1 MKKILI
7 IENLPNEIEFFK
19 KLFLQDS
26 LIDCSTTID
35 PIYDKALRRFRS
47 VFEYEF
53 VLIHRSFVQEGIK
66 NEIIADLEAFA
77 KKTKTFKL
85 VEYSG
90 GTTVSSVDSKNQI
103 VVTSRSTIRE
113 NISNF
118 VSFSKL
124 IDEWYL
130 PALLFK
136 DYKRRFLKKAF
147 SILQSSVDESLIQKA
162 LLVMGYENVNADL
175 VSIEQILKTIDTVIN
190 E

>member
-35 PIYDKALRRFRS
+35 PIYDNSVRRFTN
-47 VFEYEF
+47 VVAYDF
-53 VLIHRSFVQEGIK
+53 VLIHRSFIQEGVK
-66 NEIIADLEAFA
+66 NEIISDLEAFA
-77 KKTKTFKL
+77 NESKGFKL

-90 GTTVSSVDSKNQI
+90 GTTVSSVHPKNQI

-136 DYKRRFLKKAF
+136 DYKRRYLKKAF
-147 SILQSSVDESLIQKA
+147 SILQSSMDEGLIQKS